1 MLLLLL
7 CCFSIPLHRVET
19 VHSLLHKYGGEKVHS
34 SFSEQ
39 KVLLLDDGN
48 SGPWP
53 EQLHNF
59 MDVWILR

>member
-1 MLLLLL
+1 M
-7 CCFSIPLHRVET
+7 
-19 VHSLLHKYGGEKVHS
+19 HKYGGEQVHA

-39 KVLLLDDGN
+39 KTLKLDDAN

-59 MDVWILR
+59 MDVWILIGSIIFGL